1 MVMRV
6 RCVCVRVC
14 MLYAH
19 VCVSVCRVSHVPTV
33 LAREWWGGTEDGRRA
48 QPSYKENSSVLIFQT
63 ALSLMRKSTIPKGR
77 SRVDGPLNFSH
88 FLK

>member
-1 MVMRV
+1 MP
-6 RCVCVRVC
+6 
-14 MLYAH
+14 YAY

-33 LAREWWGGTEDGRRA
+33 LSREWWGGTEDGRRRA
-48 QPSYKENSSVLIFQT
+48 QPSYKEISSVLIFQT
-63 ALSLMRKSTIPKGR
+63 TLSLMGKSTTPEGR